1 LAFLAAATGVPVG
14 LRFHGKAQFGIIPE
28 FDMRVV
34 YDTAISPRSGK
45 LEATDVRVL

>member
-1 LAFLAAATGVPVG
+1 MFFHIRAFPL
-14 LRFHGKAQFGIIPE
+14 GIIPE